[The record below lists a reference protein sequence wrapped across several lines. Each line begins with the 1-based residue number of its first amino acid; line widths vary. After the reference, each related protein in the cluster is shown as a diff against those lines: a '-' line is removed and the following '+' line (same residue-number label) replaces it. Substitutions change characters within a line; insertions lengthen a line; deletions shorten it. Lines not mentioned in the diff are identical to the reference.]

1 MSKPKYIALVI
12 LSLLFSVAWLLGLY
26 VSLGLSGFSTERRMW
41 LFIPSLLCLIPSWFI
56 DKRLKKESYKIKPQI
71 SIGFCLFL
79 SFFGLALV
87 YGLPY
92 ILPYIKSSSIAQK
105 YPGREAG
112 IYCLF
117 LVRQLQKVI
126 PFYAGARDAEVAA
139 YCGGGHIAVAEL

>member
-41 LFIPSLLCLIPSWFI
+41 LFIPSLLCLVPSWFI

-92 ILPYIKSSSIAQK
+92 ILPYSKSRSIAQK
-105 YPGREAG
+105 YAGRVAG

-117 LVRQLQKVI
+117 LVRHLQQVN
-126 PFYAGARDAEVAA
+126 PFYTGA
-139 YCGGGHIAVAEL
+139 

>member
-1 MSKPKYIALVI
+1 MSKPKYIILVT

-56 DKRLKKESYKIKPQI
+56 DKRRIAIRSNRRYPSASACSFRFSGLR
-71 SIGFCLFL
+71 L
-79 SFFGLALV
+79 STDFRTFSLTSNRD
-87 YGLPY
+87 P
-92 ILPYIKSSSIAQK
+92 IAQK

-117 LVRQLQKVI
+117 LVRQLQEVI
-126 PFYAGARDAEVAA
+126 PFYTGARDAEVAA

>member
-41 LFIPSLLCLIPSWFI
+41 LFIPSL
-56 DKRLKKESYKIKPQI
+56 
-71 SIGFCLFL
+71 FCLFL

-92 ILPYIKSSSIAQK
+92 ILPYIKS
-105 YPGREAG
+105 
-112 IYCLF
+112 
-117 LVRQLQKVI
+117 
-126 PFYAGARDAEVAA
+126 
-139 YCGGGHIAVAEL
+139 

>member
-1 MSKPKYIALVI
+1 MSKPKYIILVT

-71 SIGFCLFL
+71 SIGFCLLL

-92 ILPYIKSSSIAQK
+92 ILPYIKS
-105 YPGREAG
+105 
-112 IYCLF
+112 
-117 LVRQLQKVI
+117 
-126 PFYAGARDAEVAA
+126 
-139 YCGGGHIAVAEL
+139 

>member
-1 MSKPKYIALVI
+1 MSKLKYIILVT
-12 LSLLFSVAWLLGLY
+12 LSLLFYVAWLTGLY

-56 DKRLKKESYKIKPQI
+56 DRRLKTEESYKIKPQI

-92 ILPYIKSSSIAQK
+92 ILPYIKS
-105 YPGREAG
+105 
-112 IYCLF
+112 
-117 LVRQLQKVI
+117 
-126 PFYAGARDAEVAA
+126 
-139 YCGGGHIAVAEL
+139 

>member
-1 MSKPKYIALVI
+1 MSKPKYIILVT

-41 LFIPSLLCLIPSWFI
+41 LFIP
-56 DKRLKKESYKIKPQI
+56 ESYKIKPQI

-92 ILPYIKSSSIAQK
+92 ILPYIKS
-105 YPGREAG
+105 
-112 IYCLF
+112 
-117 LVRQLQKVI
+117 
-126 PFYAGARDAEVAA
+126 
-139 YCGGGHIAVAEL
+139 

>member
-79 SFFGLALV
+79 SVFGRARV

-92 ILPYIKSSSIAQK
+92 ILPYIKS
-105 YPGREAG
+105 
-112 IYCLF
+112 
-117 LVRQLQKVI
+117 
-126 PFYAGARDAEVAA
+126 
-139 YCGGGHIAVAEL
+139 

>member
-1 MSKPKYIALVI
+1 MSKPKYIILVT

-41 LFIPSLLCLIPSWFI
+41 LFIPSLLCLVPSWFI

-92 ILPYIKSSSIAQK
+92 ILLYSKS
-105 YPGREAG
+105 
-112 IYCLF
+112 
-117 LVRQLQKVI
+117 
-126 PFYAGARDAEVAA
+126 
-139 YCGGGHIAVAEL
+139 

>member
-41 LFIPSLLCLIPSWFI
+41 LFIPSLLCLVPSWFI

-79 SFFGLALV
+79 SFFGLELV

-92 ILPYIKSSSIAQK
+92 ILLYSKS
-105 YPGREAG
+105 
-112 IYCLF
+112 
-117 LVRQLQKVI
+117 
-126 PFYAGARDAEVAA
+126 
-139 YCGGGHIAVAEL
+139 